1 MNHKTKIAI
10 GVAAGV
16 LVLSGGAI
24 GIASAVGNDSN
35 PISGATAD
43 QARTAAVQAVPG
55 GKAGAVEAETDEGA
69 VAYGVAVTKPDGSVV
84 EVHLDRGFHVLG
96 TQAPG
101 QEADTDGDDG

>member
-1 MNHKTKIAI
+1 MNHKTKIGI

-24 GIASAVGNDSN
+24 GIASAVGGDGDEVTGT
-35 PISGATAD
+35 PAD
-43 QARTAAVQAVPG
+43 QARAAAVQAVPG

-69 VAYGVAVTKPDGSVV
+69 AAYGVTVTKSDGSAV
-84 EVHLDRGFHVLG
+84 EVHLDQAFHVLG

-101 QEADTDGDDG
+101 QDRDTDGDDG